1 MNEEERKKI
10 IEELSKIFD
19 TKIEEIKNK
28 LPTSTPKDPPA
39 PQDPPK
45 ENPPKED
52 PPAPQDP
59 SKEELER
66 IKAEFEKSKQENAL
80 LRDLIVQHNLNVRD
94 AKKAEEEA
102 AKKQK
107 EDYENLKKEI
117 MS

>member
-1 MNEEERKKI
+1 MDEEERKKI

-19 TKIEEIKNK
+19 TKIEEIKNN
-28 LPTSTPKDPPA
+28 LPIST
-39 PQDPPK
+39 PQDPPPPQD
-45 ENPPKED
+45 PPKED

-59 SKEELER
+59 NKEELER

-94 AKKAEEEA
+94 AKRAEEEA

>member
-1 MNEEERKKI
+1 MDEEERKKI
-10 IEELSKIFD
+10 IEELSKIFN
-19 TKIEEIKNK
+19 TKIEEIKNN
-28 LPTSTPKDPPA
+28 LPTSTPQDPPA
-39 PQDPPK
+39 PQDPPT
-45 ENPPKED
+45 ED

-59 SKEELER
+59 NKEELER
-66 IKAEFEKSKQENAL
+66 IKEEFEKSKQENAL

-94 AKKAEEEA
+94 AKRAEEEA